1 MQNIEKNLSYMIIAA
16 AVLSGVEAMIPLG
29 SVASILTPA
38 IVLAACILGVL
49 HGSRS
54 NEVQSMTLGCAALV
68 LALLAHPDWGSGGAY
83 VASVPFVGSFLWAAF
98 ANGILA
104 VVGIAILSLLSRILV
119 FWPRSRSPRR

>member
-1 MQNIEKNLSYMIIAA
+1 MQNIEKNLSYIIIAA
-16 AVLSGVEAMIPLG
+16 AVLSGVNAMVPLG

-38 IVLAACILGVL
+38 IVIAACILGVL

-68 LALLAHPDWGSGGAY
+68 LALLAHPDWGGGGPY
-83 VASVPFVGSFLWAAF
+83 IASVPFVGSFLAAAF
-98 ANGILA
+98 GNGIMA

-119 FWPRSRSPRR
+119 FWPRSRGSRR